1 LIRPRKISPPHG
13 AIFLSSGIPHRN
25 SNPVALWYDVFRGKA
40 AISNDLPCVCAVAFL
55 GTLTWLVL
63 LALIIPYTIRV
74 GSLYLARGLPAV
86 WKREQQNG
94 GTDMTQFETQL
105 VITLQQ
111 ISRGIA
117 AVGQSMQ
124 RSWWQIWGPSLV
136 SGLITV
142 AGWVVLMLVNQKSNK
157 NLLNLQTKEL
167 ARTRILDAFDEYL
180 EYLSDIE
187 FPNAVF
193 QRDRAA
199 RRRHLEQ
206 TEGASERYLADLQM
220 DATSVVTTLAMF
232 DARESRWKTVLDRDL
247 PRLQQGK
254 ATETKIRG
262 ARLAHSKIMTD
273 LIRYAKDML
282 TVIDV
287 RENSATGFLT
297 NDRDPGQVSAIE
309 AQKQRIWEIYAAL
322 AMLDSEATV
331 KMGKTIIRLP

>member
-1 LIRPRKISPPHG
+1 M
-13 AIFLSSGIPHRN
+13 
-25 SNPVALWYDVFRGKA
+25 
-40 AISNDLPCVCAVAFL
+40 
-55 GTLTWLVL
+55 
-63 LALIIPYTIRV
+63 
-74 GSLYLARGLPAV
+74 